1 MVCLSMEEREPGKAL
16 ILQALLSHWHER
28 ELVVV
33 LLQKEA
39 ALGSCPR
46 AQAAGTELA
55 WGHTKQMCTG
65 RESPAKHKW
74 HKVGFVIAALI
85 VTTCASLQWN
95 TDLSW
100 ALGGT
105 HLGAGAKHCT
115 VLQGMAVKMHP
126 WTSGTPTLS
135 LKKGISGHRISC
147 FGDVNLDKLQ
157 CGCGISDAK
166 YTLIVSAIFSVA
178 FREEEAGEGS
188 PSSLAGAEIQLLKLK
203 NDRMCKQ
210 IPNPEQ
216 TGGAWLHTECS
227 CLSGVGHAQCIS
239 VLDHKWKAML
249 PSKPADS
256 RSLFL

>member
-1 MVCLSMEEREPGKAL
+1 MFIITLQPQYNALGERKFWGKKKKSQTKPNQPNKPALHYPSDKALGNLTSLSANHWTSCLLLKLKNVMVCLSMEGREPGKAL
-16 ILQALLSHWHER
+16 ILQVLLSNWHER

-46 AQAAGTELA
+46 AHAAGTQLA

-74 HKVGFVIAALI
+74 HKVGFVIAALS
-85 VTTCASLQWN
+85 VTTRASLQWN

-105 HLGAGAKHCT
+105 HLGTGAKHCT

-135 LKKGISGHRISC
+135 LKKGISGHRINC
-147 FGDVNLDKLQ
+147 FGDVNLGKFQ
-157 CGCGISDAK
+157 CGCVISDAK
-166 YTLIVSAIFSVA
+166 YTFVS
-178 FREEEAGEGS
+178 
-188 PSSLAGAEIQLLKLK
+188 
-203 NDRMCKQ
+203 
-210 IPNPEQ
+210 
-216 TGGAWLHTECS
+216 
-227 CLSGVGHAQCIS
+227 
-239 VLDHKWKAML
+239 
-249 PSKPADS
+249 
-256 RSLFL
+256 